1 MAKQLQPN
9 QTSELQRAEKLLQE
23 ALAIIAK
30 LTANSEPPTPLPL
43 QNLVVYLNAGHGNVH
58 PQTGKYMTFPQDGK
72 FYQFTEAGKVIFTA
86 YEGQTNR
93 IFADQVALKLVELG
107 AEVVKVYHPIEDR
120 LNQDRLF
127 IANSHWAKAKQAGK
141 RGLWL
146 SFHSNAVGIS
156 HQGASQEPRGLC
168 IFTSAGKTESDQFAQ
183 VWLQNITAKTKPF
196 GITNRGLLEADFYEL
211 TGSAMPAVLIENLFF
226 TNIEDAKLLIN
237 PDYQQAITEATI
249 NALLSYYSPNA

>member
-1 MAKQLQPN
+1 MAKQLQPA

-30 LTANSEPPTPLPL
+30 LTANSEPPSLLPL
-43 QNLVVYLNAGHGNVH
+43 QNVVIYLNAGHGNLD
-58 PQTGKYMTFPQDGK
+58 PTTGKYKTFPQDGK
-72 FYQFTEAGKVIFTA
+72 FYQFTEAGKVVFTA

-93 IFADQVALKLVELG
+93 YFADQLALKLVELG
-107 AEVVKVYHPIEDR
+107 AEVVKTYHPIEDR

-127 IANSHWAKAKQAGK
+127 IANSHWLKAKQAGK

-146 SFHSNAVGIS
+146 SFHSNAVGTAY
-156 HQGASQEPRGLC
+156 QGASQDPRGLC
-168 IFTSAGKTESDQFAQ
+168 IFTTAGKTESDQFAQ
-183 VWLQNITAKTKPF
+183 VWLNAITEKTKPF

-226 TNIEDAKLLIN
+226 TNLEDAYLLRT
-237 PDYQQAITEATI
+237 PKYQQAIVEATV
-249 NALLSYYSPNA
+249 NALLSYFAPNA